1 MVSCIVFGGYDVFL
15 FTVLFLNF
23 VFVGDDVFLFKGW
36 FLVLC
41 LAAMMTSCLRDGLLM
56 AVMYVFLLTGWLLCV
71 YVLNAN
77 ANLCKNNENYQTI
90 YGSTP
95 DYNPETS

>member
-1 MVSCIVFGGYDVFL
+1 MYKDFTKHDFFCCNDVFLFFSMVSCIVFGGYDVFL

-41 LAAMMTSCLRDGLLM
+41 LAAMMTPCLRDGFSSC
-56 AVMYVFLLTGWLLCV
+56 Y
-71 YVLNAN
+71 
-77 ANLCKNNENYQTI
+77 
-90 YGSTP
+90 
-95 DYNPETS
+95 